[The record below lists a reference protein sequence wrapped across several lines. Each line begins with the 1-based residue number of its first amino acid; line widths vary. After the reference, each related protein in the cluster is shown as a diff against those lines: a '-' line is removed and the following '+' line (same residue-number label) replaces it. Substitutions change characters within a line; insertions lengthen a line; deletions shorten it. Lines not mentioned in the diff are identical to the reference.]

1 MADITTSVAAP
12 FIPEVWANR
21 GLEVL
26 RSLIVAAPLV
36 SKDTD
41 VTTAFNVGSVLHI
54 PYAGTFVANTKAENT
69 PVTLQ
74 TPVGSTTNIV
84 LNKHK
89 ETSFI
94 LEDYASVIA
103 QPGIM
108 DNYIANA
115 MIPLAEQVEADL
127 LGTYASFSGSVG
139 TSGTDLSAATL
150 RAINQRF
157 TTNKIGRGNRKLILA
172 PKDTASLLADTS
184 LQSYFAFGQSDRKDI
199 ETGLIVKNL
208 YGLDIYES
216 NMIPVVAG
224 TPNSTKDLAF
234 DPGAIMLA
242 TRPLPINA
250 VPGVS
255 RTTVQDPVS
264 GINLRVSIAYNP
276 ALLGTQVT
284 CDILYGVGILRDAKG
299 FTVLS

>member
-12 FIPEVWANR
+12 FIPEIWANK

-36 SKDTD
+36 TKNTD
-41 VTTAFNVGSVLHI
+41 ITSAFNVGSVLHI
-54 PYAGTFVANTKAENT
+54 PYAGTFVANTKAENS

-74 TPVGSTTNIV
+74 TPTGATTNIT

-94 LEDYASVIA
+94 LEDYAAVIA
-103 QPGIM
+103 QPNVM
-108 DNYIANA
+108 DQYIQNA
-115 MIPLAEQVEADL
+115 MIPLAEQVETDI

-150 RAINQRF
+150 RAVNQKF
-157 TTNKIGRGNRKLILA
+157 TTNKVARGNRKLIVA
-172 PKDTASLLADTS
+172 PKDTAALLADSS
-184 LQSYFAFGQSDRKDI
+184 LQTYFAFGQGDRKDI
-199 ETGLIVKNL
+199 ENGLIARDLFGVS
-208 YGLDIYES
+208 IYES

-224 TPNSTKDLAF
+224 SPNSTKDLAF

-242 TRPLPINA
+242 TRPLPTNP

-255 RTTVQDPVS
+255 RTVVQDPVS
-264 GINLRVSIAYNP
+264 GLALRISIAYN
-276 ALLGTQVT
+276 ASLLGTQVT
-284 CDILYGVGILRDAKG
+284 CDILYGVGILRDPKG
-299 FTVLS
+299 FVVLT